1 MSAIGNIPVPVN
13 ETVLGYAPGSR
24 ERAALQAAIKE
35 LAATVTEIPVVVNGR
50 EHRTD
55 KTVAVTSPQ
64 RHQHRLATTY
74 QAPASLLQDAID
86 GATAAQH
93 DWERWSFADR
103 AGVFL
108 KAADL
113 LAGPWRQRMNAATM
127 LGQGKTAHQAEID
140 AACELAD
147 FLRFNV
153 HYAERLLHEQPISS
167 PGTWNRLD
175 YRPLEGFVYAITP
188 FNFTAIGG
196 NLPTA
201 PAILGN
207 VALWKP
213 SATAALSNWMF
224 YQILREAG
232 LPPGVIQFVPGESTT
247 VTEVLINDARLAGIH
262 FTGSTP
268 VFHQLWKGVA
278 QRLDQYRGYPR
289 LVGETGGKNFI
300 LAHPSADVE
309 ALVTALVR
317 GAFEYQGQ
325 KCSAASRCYIPRSLW
340 SRVEARL
347 REEIAKIQ
355 VGDPADFSVFVGA
368 VIDSRAFKRLEQVLT
383 AAKTD
388 PRLKVLAGGGCDSSE
403 GWFVQPTLLETTDP
417 RHQVMT
423 VEFFGPI
430 LAAYVYDDAQW
441 DDVLTLVDTASPYA
455 LTGAVFAQ
463 ERSAIVAADVR
474 LRHAAGNYYVND
486 KCTGAVVGQQPFGGA
501 RASGT
506 NDKAGSIL
514 NLYRWVSPR
523 AIKEVGNP
531 PKDWR
536 YPYLEAE

>member
-1 MSAIGNIPVPVN
+1 MSAIGNIPIPIN
-13 ETVLGYAPGSR
+13 EPILHYAPGSA
-24 ERAALQAAIKE
+24 ERATLQAAIKD
-35 LAATVTEIPVVVNGR
+35 LGGVVTDIPVVVNGH

-55 KTVAVTSPQ
+55 RTVAVTSPQ
-64 RHQHRLATTY
+64 RRQHRLATAH
-74 QAPASLLQDAID
+74 QAPPALLQDAID
-86 GATAAQH
+86 GAAAAQQ
-93 DWERWSFADR
+93 DWEFWSFADR
-103 AGVFL
+103 AAVFL

-113 LAGPWRQRMNAATM
+113 LAGPWRARMNAATI
-127 LGQGKTAHQAEID
+127 LGQGKTSHQAEID

-153 HYAERLLHEQPISS
+153 HYAERLLHEQPISV
-167 PGTWNRLD
+167 PGVWNRLD

-207 VALWKP
+207 VVLWKP
-213 SATAALSNWMF
+213 SATALLSNWLF
-224 YQILREAG
+224 YQILQEAG
-232 LPPGVIQFVPGESTT
+232 LPPGVIQFVPGESAA
-247 VTEVLINDARLAGIH
+247 VTEALISDPRLAGIH

-278 QRLDQYRGYPR
+278 DRLDQYRAYPR

-309 ALVTALVR
+309 ALVTALIR

-340 SRVEARL
+340 PRVEARL
-347 REEIAKIQ
+347 REEIASIKT
-355 VGDPADFSVFVGA
+355 GDPADFSVFVGA
-368 VIDSRAFKRLEQVLT
+368 VIDSRAFKRLEQVLS
-383 AAKTD
+383 AAKAD
-388 PRLKVLAGGGCDSSE
+388 PRIRVVAGGDCDSSE
-403 GWFVQPTLLETTDP
+403 GWFVEPTLLETTDP

-430 LAAYVYDDAQW
+430 LAAYVYDDADW
-441 DDVLTLVDTASPYA
+441 DDVLTLVDSASPYA
-455 LTGAVFAQ
+455 LTGAIFAQ
-463 ERSAIVAADVR
+463 ERSAIVAADRR
-474 LRHAAGNYYVND
+474 LRHSAGNYYVND

-531 PKDWR
+531 PHDWR
-536 YPYLEAE
+536 YPYLKDR